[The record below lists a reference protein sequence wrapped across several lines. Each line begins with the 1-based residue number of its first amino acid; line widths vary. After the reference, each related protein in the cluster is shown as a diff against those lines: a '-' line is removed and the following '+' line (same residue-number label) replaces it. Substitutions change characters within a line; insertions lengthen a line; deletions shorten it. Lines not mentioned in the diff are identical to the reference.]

1 MNLHCGVRNADLGL
15 NQKSKSNFDWIK
27 IEIPNRR
34 RDMNQEEM
42 KQRTKVFALGII
54 QLVESLPKER
64 TTAVLGGQLLR
75 SGTSV
80 GSSYRSACRAKSIAD
95 FISKMG
101 IVEEEADESLYWME
115 LLIEAGIEVNV
126 KMEALMKE
134 AGELLAITVASI
146 KTAKKRRTLSNKRT

>member
-1 MNLHCGVRNADLGL
+1 
-15 NQKSKSNFDWIK
+15 
-27 IEIPNRR
+27 
-34 RDMNQEEM
+34 MNQEEM

-64 TTAVLGGQLLR
+64 TTEVLGRQLLR

-80 GSSYRSACRAKSIAD
+80 GSNYRSPCRAKSIAD

-115 LLIEAGIEVNV
+115 LLIEAGIEVNI

-146 KTAKKRRTLSNKRT
+146 KTARKSKNLSSRRA

>member
-1 MNLHCGVRNADLGL
+1 LD
-15 NQKSKSNFDWIK
+15 SKENSEKEGTGMDQ
-27 IEIPNRR
+27 
-34 RDMNQEEM
+34 DEM
-42 KQRTKVFALGII
+42 KRRTKLFALGII

-64 TTAVLGGQLLR
+64 TAGVLGGQLLR

-80 GSSYRSACRAKSIAD
+80 GSNYRSACRAKSIAD

-115 LLIEAGIEVNV
+115 LIIEAGVEVNI
-126 KMEALMKE
+126 KMDALMKE

-146 KTAKKRRTLSNKRT
+146 KTAKNKKISR